1 MSSTKLKEYL
11 DKENI
16 KYTTINHST
25 AYTAQEVAQLAHIPG
40 DEMAK
45 TVIVKIDNKQAM
57 VVLPATEHIDLELLG
72 GALGAKNVS
81 LATEAEFMPQFSD
94 CEIGA
99 MPPFGN
105 LYHMDVYV
113 EEALSQDEM
122 IAFNACSHDELIEMS
137 YVDFARLAKP
147 EVFRI
152 STQYSSAVA

>member
-11 DKENI
+11 DQENI

>member
-1 MSSTKLKEYL
+1 MSSTKLKDYL
-11 DKENI
+11 DQENI
-16 KYTTINHST
+16 RYTTIKHST

-45 TVIVKIDNKQAM
+45 TVIVKIDDKQAM
-57 VVLPATEHIDLELLG
+57 VVLPATEHIDLEILG

-137 YVDFARLAKP
+137 YVDFARLVKP

>member
-1 MSSTKLKEYL
+1 MLSTKLKEYL
-11 DKENI
+11 NQENI

-25 AYTAQEVAQLAHIPG
+25 AYTAQEIAQLAHIPG

-45 TVIVKIDNKQAM
+45 TVIVKIDGEQAM
-57 VVLPATEHIDLELLG
+57 VVLPATEHIDLELLE
-72 GALGAKNVS
+72 GALGADKVS
-81 LATEAEFMPQFSD
+81 LASEKEFMPQFSE

-113 EEALSQDEM
+113 EEALSHDKM
-122 IAFNACSHDELIEMS
+122 IAFSACSHNELIQMS
-137 YVDFARLAKP
+137 YEDFASLAKP
-147 EVFRI
+147 KVLRI

>member
-1 MSSTKLKEYL
+1 MSSTKLKDYL
-11 DKENI
+11 DQENVR
-16 KYTTINHST
+16 YTTIKHST

-45 TVIVKIDNKQAM
+45 TVIVKIDDKQAM
-57 VVLPATEHIDLELLG
+57 VVLPATEHIDLEILG

>member
-1 MSSTKLKEYL
+1 MGSEMCIR
-11 DKENI
+11 DR
-16 KYTTINHST
+16 

-40 DEMAK
+40 NEMAK
-45 TVIVKIDNKQAM
+45 TVIVKIDGKQAM
-57 VVLPATEHIDLELLG
+57 VVLPAPDHIDLELLK

-81 LATEAEFMPQFSD
+81 LATETEFMPQFSE

-152 STQYSSAVA
+152 STQYSSAVD

>member
-1 MSSTKLKEYL
+1 MSSTKLKDYL
-11 DKENI
+11 DQENI
-16 KYTTINHST
+16 RYTTIKHST

-45 TVIVKIDNKQAM
+45 TVIVKIDDKQAM
-57 VVLPATEHIDLELLG
+57 VVLPATEHIDLEILG

-122 IAFNACSHDELIEMS
+122 IAFNACSHNELIEMS
-137 YVDFARLAKP
+137 YADFARLAKP

>member
-1 MSSTKLKEYL
+1 MSSTKLKDYL
-11 DKENI
+11 DQENI
-16 KYTTINHST
+16 RYTTIKHST

-45 TVIVKIDNKQAM
+45 TVIVKIDDKQAM
-57 VVLPATEHIDLELLG
+57 VVLPATEHIDLEILG

-122 IAFNACSHDELIEMS
+122 IAFNACSHNELIEMS
-137 YVDFARLAKP
+137 YVDFASLVKP
-147 EVFRI
+147 EVMRI

>member
-11 DKENI
+11 DQENI
-16 KYTTINHST
+16 KYTTISHST

-45 TVIVKIDNKQAM
+45 TVIVKIDDKQAM
-57 VVLPATEHIDLELLG
+57 VVLPATEHIDLEILG

>member
-11 DKENI
+11 NQENI

-45 TVIVKIDNKQAM
+45 TVIVKVDGEQAM
-57 VVLPATEHIDLELLG
+57 VVLPATDHIDLELLE

-81 LATEAEFMPQFSD
+81 LATEAEFMPQFSE

-113 EEALSQDEM
+113 EEALSHDKM
-122 IAFNACSHDELIEMS
+122 IAFNACSHNELIEMS
-137 YVDFARLAKP
+137 YADFARLAKP

>member
-1 MSSTKLKEYL
+1 MSSTKLKDYL
-11 DKENI
+11 DQENI
-16 KYTTINHST
+16 RYTTIKHST

-45 TVIVKIDNKQAM
+45 TVIVKIDDKQAM
-57 VVLPATEHIDLELLG
+57 VVLPATEHIDLEILG
-72 GALGAKNVS
+72 GALGAKNVC

-122 IAFNACSHDELIEMS
+122 IAFNACSHNELIEMS

>member
-11 DKENI
+11 DQENI
-16 KYTTINHST
+16 RYTTINHST

-40 DEMAK
+40 EEMAK
-45 TVIVKIDNKQAM
+45 TVIVKIDDKQAM
-57 VVLPATEHIDLELLG
+57 VVLPAPDHIDFELLR

-81 LATEAEFMPQFSD
+81 LATEAEFMPQFSE

-122 IAFNACSHDELIEMS
+122 IAFNACSHNELIEIL
-137 YVDFARLAKP
+137 YEDFARLVKP
-147 EVFRI
+147 EVMRI
-152 STQYSSAVA
+152 STQYSAAVA

>member
-1 MSSTKLKEYL
+1 MSSTKLKDYL
-11 DKENI
+11 DQENI
-16 KYTTINHST
+16 RYTTIKHST

-45 TVIVKIDNKQAM
+45 TVIVKIDDKQAM
-57 VVLPATEHIDLELLG
+57 VVLPATEHIDLEILG

-81 LATEAEFMPQFSD
+81 LATEAEFMPQFSE

>member
-1 MSSTKLKEYL
+1 MSSTKLKDYL
-11 DKENI
+11 DQENI
-16 KYTTINHST
+16 RYTTIKHST

-45 TVIVKIDNKQAM
+45 TVIVKIDDKQAM
-57 VVLPATEHIDLELLG
+57 VVLPATEHIDLEILG

-113 EEALSQDEM
+113 EEALSHDKM
-122 IAFNACSHDELIEMS
+122 IAFNACSHNELIEMS

>member
-1 MSSTKLKEYL
+1 MSSTKLKDYL
-11 DKENI
+11 DQENVR
-16 KYTTINHST
+16 YTTIKHST

-45 TVIVKIDNKQAM
+45 TVIVKIDDKQAM
-57 VVLPATEHIDLELLG
+57 VVLPATEHIDLEILG
-72 GALGAKNVS
+72 GALGAKNVC

-122 IAFNACSHDELIEMS
+122 IAFNACTHNELIEMS

>member
-1 MSSTKLKEYL
+1 MSSTKLKDYL
-11 DKENI
+11 DQENVR
-16 KYTTINHST
+16 YTTIKHST

-45 TVIVKIDNKQAM
+45 TVIVKIDDKQAM
-57 VVLPATEHIDLELLG
+57 VVLPATEHIDLEILG

-122 IAFNACSHDELIEMS
+122 IAFNACSHNELIEMS
-137 YVDFARLAKP
+137 YADFARLAKP

>member
-1 MSSTKLKEYL
+1 MSSSKLKEYL
-11 DKENI
+11 DQENI

-45 TVIVKIDNKQAM
+45 TVIVKIDGKQVM
-57 VVLPATEHIDLELLG
+57 VVLPAPDHIDLELLG

-122 IAFNACSHDELIEMS
+122 IAFNACSHSELIEMS
-137 YVDFARLAKP
+137 YVDFARLVKP
-147 EVFRI
+147 EVMRI

>member
-11 DKENI
+11 DQENI

-152 STQYSSAVA
+152 STQYSSAVV

>member
-1 MSSTKLKEYL
+1 
-11 DKENI
+11 
-16 KYTTINHST
+16 
-25 AYTAQEVAQLAHIPG
+25 
-40 DEMAK
+40 
-45 TVIVKIDNKQAM
+45 M
-57 VVLPATEHIDLELLG
+57 VVLPATEHIDLEILG